1 MTRSAIALALALAA
15 GPALAA
21 PAAPKPTP
29 PPAPKP
35 QAQPVAPAAPPARV
49 LTLEEALRIGLT
61 RQPQLQQ
68 ARGATDAAKARVDQA
83 LAPLLPQL
91 SGSAFYERYQTSTSS
106 SGGGAA
112 LGLGRTTGAQDLW
125 SAEVTGRQLLY
136 DFGQTSDR
144 WRAARASSASLEE
157 TERVTVETVALGI
170 RTAYFNAVAA
180 KALVGVAQETLDNE
194 TKHLEQIR
202 GYVDVGS
209 RPQIDYVSEQA
220 NYANARVKLIQA
232 QNGYATARILV
243 EQAIGVTDLGTWEVA
258 QESLPPVQ
266 GESSAPET
274 LLAEALQSRPDIA
287 TLQRQL
293 DAQKLTTSAIQ
304 GAYGP
309 SLSLTGAYSQVGP
322 ATNDLSQNWNYQLV
336 LSWPFFQGGLTRGQ
350 VRESRANEVQLVAQI
365 EQERQQVRVDVEQ
378 ARLGVVAAIA
388 TLDAAK
394 DASEAARERLTLAE
408 GRYETGVGN
417 VIELS
422 DAQLQL
428 STALGQQVQSEF
440 QLAVARSQLLRALGR
455 S

>member
-1 MTRSAIALALALAA
+1 
-15 GPALAA
+15 
-21 PAAPKPTP
+21 
-29 PPAPKP
+29 
-35 QAQPVAPAAPPARV
+35 
-49 LTLEEALRIGLT
+49 
-61 RQPQLQQ
+61 
-68 ARGATDAAKARVDQA
+68 
-83 LAPLLPQL
+83 
-91 SGSAFYERYQTSTSS
+91 
-106 SGGGAA
+106 
-112 LGLGRTTGAQDLW
+112 
-125 SAEVTGRQLLY
+125 
-136 DFGQTSDR
+136 
-144 WRAARASSASLEE
+144 
-157 TERVTVETVALGI
+157 
-170 RTAYFNAVAA
+170 
-180 KALVGVAQETLDNE
+180 VAQETLDNE

-209 RPQIDYVSEQA
+209 RPHIDLVSEQA
-220 NYANARVKLIQA
+220 NYATARVKLIQA
-232 QNGYATARILV
+232 QNGYATGRVLV
-243 EQAIGVTDLGTWEVA
+243 EQAIGVTDLGSWEVA

-266 GESSAPET
+266 GEASAPEA
-274 LLAEALQSRPDIA
+274 LLAEALQARPDIA

-293 DAQKLTTSAIQ
+293 DAQKLTTSALQ

-322 ATNDLSQNWNYQLV
+322 ATNDLSSNWNYQLV

-365 EQERQQVRVDVEQ
+365 EQQRQQVRVDVEQ

-388 TLDAAK
+388 TLDAAR

-428 STALGQQVQSEF
+428 TTALGQQVQSEF